1 MTQSGTPCIVVSVEA
16 ITPRQNT
23 KIGNN
28 MKASF
33 NVGDVVKLASGGPK
47 MTVVASGEQLTVAY
61 FNGSALETHTGIP
74 AAAIRHACDDSAA
87 YWGLLR
93 SALLELGHSEEEAKI
108 AFRKGE
114 PGM

>member
-1 MTQSGTPCIVVSVEA
+1 
-16 ITPRQNT
+16 
-23 KIGNN
+23 

-74 AAAIRHACDDSAA
+74 SESIRHTCDDSAA

-108 AFRKGE
+108 AFSRHKGE
-114 PGM
+114 PGK